1 MNCFVIDFIVNKL
14 SNIIQINKVHDVNKK
29 FI

>member
-1 MNCFVIDFIVNKL
+1 MNCFVIDFIVNKF
-14 SNIIQINKVHDVNKK
+14 SNIIQINKVYDVNKK